1 MNKYTEL
8 KLIDIIDSE
17 LTVKIDIRTVLARL
31 LFPEYKQILKDRSIK
46 DFIQDSLSMETGTV
60 TVCGQELFE
69 MNLYTPTDDA
79 VGEFYNLRLTGYD
92 AAEMLHFM
100 GLYWFLVTKCQDSE
114 PDIPL
119 YVEVTL
125 ELTNISSFL
134 NGEGGCP
141 RVDLLQVLTT
151 FKSNVVNSLWQSEY
165 GVELNY
171 LLCNLIELLT
181 KRNEVETSDA
191 VVSPLYWEYLGSR
204 SNVLIQELV
213 KVLKVLKV

>member
-17 LTVKIDIRTVLARL
+17 LTVKIDIRTVLTRL

-46 DFIQDSLSMETGTV
+46 DFIQDSLLMETGTV

-171 LLCNLIELLT
+171 LLRNLIELLT

-213 KVLKVLKV
+213 KVLKV

>member
-213 KVLKVLKV
+213 KVLKV

>member
-213 KVLKVLKV
+213 KVLKA

>member
-1 MNKYTEL
+1 
-8 KLIDIIDSE
+8 
-17 LTVKIDIRTVLARL
+17 
-31 LFPEYKQILKDRSIK
+31 
-46 DFIQDSLSMETGTV
+46 METGTV

-92 AAEMLHFM
+92 AADMLHFM
-100 GLYWFLVTKCQDSE
+100 GLYWFLVTKCQDNE

-125 ELTNISSFL
+125 ELTNVSSFL

-151 FKSNVVNSLWQSEY
+151 FKSNVVNSLWQSKY

-213 KVLKVLKV
+213 KVLKV

>member
-17 LTVKIDIRTVLARL
+17 LTVKIDIRTVLTRL

-46 DFIQDSLSMETGTV
+46 DFIQDSLLMETGTV

-181 KRNEVETSDA
+181 KQNEVETSDA
-191 VVSPLYWEYLGSR
+191 VVSPLYWKYLGSR

-213 KVLKVLKV
+213 KVLKV

>member
-69 MNLYTPTDDA
+69 MNLYAPTDDA

-213 KVLKVLKV
+213 KVLKA